1 MKYREDFWYIAGVV
15 IALVSALVIAVT
27 MVMMYYGNNTA
38 IIICFSAMPFLA
50 IGILLA
56 QSTKRRYEEADLTN
70 GEPLPIFWRIRF
82 AFHNTKYYLSTSRLW
97 RGLFIGLCALFVAV
111 AVTLSGL
118 CIYWSSREA
127 AIKNSK
133 PYIDAITQ
141 YDTHYALWQEA
152 RKNGDE
158 AAKEEAFDKMQEAD
172 EIRKTCSAKIKN
184 YKTDIK
190 LTWPWIVLN
199 GACAV
204 FCGTMYYVYGVKKRE
219 DTASKIN
226 DQNK

>member
-1 MKYREDFWYIAGVV
+1 MRYKSDPWYLSGLIVTA
-15 IALVSALVIAVT
+15 ISAIIIVVT
-27 MVMMYYGNNTA
+27 MVMMYYGSNIA

-56 QSTKRRYEEADLTN
+56 QSTKRRYEEADLTD

-82 AFHNTKYYLSTSRLW
+82 AFHNTKYHLSTSRLW
-97 RGLFIGLCALFVAV
+97 RGLFVGLCAFFVAV

-127 AIKNSK
+127 SIKNSK
-133 PYIDAITQ
+133 PYIDSVTQ
-141 YDTHYALWQEA
+141 YETHYALWQEA

-158 AAKEEAFDKMQEAD
+158 AAKTAAFDKMQEAD
-172 EIRKTCSAKIKN
+172 ETRKTYSAKIKN
-184 YKTDIK
+184 YKTDVK
-190 LTWPWIVLN
+190 FTWPWIALN

-204 FCGTMYYVYGVKKRE
+204 FCGTMYYVYGVKNRE
-219 DTASKIN
+219 DTTTEKKRKIN
-226 DQNK
+226 

>member
-1 MKYREDFWYIAGVV
+1 MRYKSDPWYLAGLIVT
-15 IALVSALVIAVT
+15 ALSAIVIAVT
-27 MVMMYYGNNTA
+27 MVMMYYGSNVA

-82 AFHNTKYYLSTSRLW
+82 AFHNTKYYLSTSRMW
-97 RGLFIGLCALFVAV
+97 RGLFISLCAFFVAV
-111 AVTLSGL
+111 AVTLGGL

-127 AIKNSK
+127 SIKNSK
-133 PYIDAITQ
+133 PYIEAVTQ
-141 YDTHYALWQEA
+141 YDTYYAQWQEA

-158 AAKEEAFDKMQEAD
+158 AAKEEAFDKMQQANEV
-172 EIRKTCSAKIKN
+172 RQTYFTKIKN
-184 YKTDIK
+184 YKLDVK
-190 LTWPWIVLN
+190 FTWPWIVLN

-219 DTASKIN
+219 DPAPKKNRKT
-226 DQNK
+226 